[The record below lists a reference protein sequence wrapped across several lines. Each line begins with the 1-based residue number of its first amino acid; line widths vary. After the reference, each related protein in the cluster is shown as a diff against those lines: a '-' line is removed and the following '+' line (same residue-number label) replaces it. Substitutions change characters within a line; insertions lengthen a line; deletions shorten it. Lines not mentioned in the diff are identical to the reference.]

1 MLENLVNFLI
11 YFGTAVLLLGAF
23 LALYTL
29 VTPVRDW
36 ELIRAGNTAAA
47 VALSGAVLGFCLPL
61 AMAISRSHSLSDM
74 VLWAAIALV
83 VQLAGYA
90 VVRLLRR
97 HERGG
102 VESGDMAE
110 AILLAA
116 GAVGLGILNAACL
129 T

>member
-1 MLENLVNFLI
+1 MLANLGAFLV
-11 YFGTAVLLLGAF
+11 YFGASVLLLAAF

-29 VTPVRDW
+29 VTPVKDW

-47 VALSGAVLGFCLPL
+47 VALGGAVIGFCLPL
-61 AMAISRSHSLSDM
+61 GMAVARSHSLSDM

-83 VQLAGYA
+83 VQLASYVA
-90 VVRLLRR
+90 VHLLRR
-97 HERGG
+97 HEHGG
-102 VESGDMAE
+102 LEAGDMSE

-116 GAVGLGILNAACL
+116 GSVGLGILNAACL